1 MTDIA
6 HCRTSLRLGRFD
18 AAGGEDPGDSRQVGN
33 GGMAYFALGHCHN
46 PAIGAGRPPNV
57 TPSPVQQLVRGGC
70 VYQTAAQRHR
80 LGDGP
85 PDRAGGMTL
94 NALRLAIVLFL
105 GSFLA
110 SILTAEAQQARP
122 VYRIGFLRNGP
133 PPESFIGGFRQGLR
147 ELGYV
152 DGQNISI
159 EYGLADSAEQLPNA
173 AAELVRRNVD
183 VIIASGTPPAVSAKN
198 ATRTV
203 PIIFVAAID
212 PVATGV
218 AASLARP
225 GGNVTGFALM
235 SADLM
240 GKRLELLTEV
250 LPGLSRVAVL
260 SQAINPG
267 NTEYIGQA
275 EIGGRALGLQVQV
288 IAVHDPSD
296 FERAFSEMRGAGAV
310 VQLDD
315 VLFTSHRSQMV
326 ELAARNQLPVMYAL
340 RDFVDVGGLI
350 AYGADLPDQYRRA
363 ATYVDKI
370 LKGAKPADLPVQQP
384 VKFDLVINLKTA
396 KELGLTVP
404 PSVLARAD
412 EVIE

>member
-6 HCRTSLRLGRFD
+6 HCRTSLRRGRFD

-33 GGMAYFALGHCHN
+33 GGMAYFAVGHCHN
-46 PAIGAGRPPNV
+46 PAIGAGRPPNLA
-57 TPSPVQQLVRGGC
+57 PSPVQQLVRGGC

-133 PPESFIGGFRQGLR
+133 PPESFISGFRQGLR

-159 EYGLADSAEQLPNA
+159 EFGLADSAEQLPNA
-173 AAELVRRNVD
+173 AAELVRHNVD
-183 VIIASGTPPAVSAKN
+183 VIIASGTPPVVAAKN

-250 LPGLSRVAVL
+250 LPGLYRVAVL
-260 SQAINPG
+260 SQGINPG

-275 EIGGRALGLQVQV
+275 EIGGRA
-288 IAVHDPSD
+288 
-296 FERAFSEMRGAGAV
+296 
-310 VQLDD
+310 
-315 VLFTSHRSQMV
+315 
-326 ELAARNQLPVMYAL
+326 
-340 RDFVDVGGLI
+340 
-350 AYGADLPDQYRRA
+350 
-363 ATYVDKI
+363 
-370 LKGAKPADLPVQQP
+370 
-384 VKFDLVINLKTA
+384 
-396 KELGLTVP
+396 
-404 PSVLARAD
+404 
-412 EVIE
+412 

>member
-6 HCRTSLRLGRFD
+6 HCRTSLRLGRFA

-46 PAIGAGRPPNV
+46 PAIGAGRPPNL

-183 VIIASGTPPAVSAKN
+183 VIIASGTPPVVAAKN

-275 EIGGRALGLQVQV
+275 ELGGRALGLQLQV
-288 IAVHDPSD
+288 TAVHDPSD

-340 RDFVDVGGLI
+340 RDFVDVGGLM

-370 LKGAKPADLPVQQP
+370 LKGAKPAELPVQQP

>member
-1 MTDIA
+1 MTDAA
-6 HCRTSLRLGRFD
+6 HCRTSLRFARF
-18 AAGGEDPGDSRQVGN
+18 AVAGGEHPGDRRQVGN
-33 GGMAYFALGHCHN
+33 GGMAYFALDHCHN
-46 PAIGAGRPPNV
+46 PAIRAGRPPNR

-70 VYQTAAQRHR
+70 VYQTAAQHCR
-80 LGDGP
+80 LGCRRLIAP
-85 PDRAGGMTL
+85 RM
-94 NALRLAIVLFL
+94 ALSKLRFAIVLVL
-105 GSFLA
+105 GTL
-110 SILTAEAQQARP
+110 LTPVFAVEAQHAP
-122 VYRIGFLRNGP
+122 IHRIGFLRNGP
-133 PPESFIGGFRQGLR
+133 PPESFIGAFRQGLR

-152 DGQNISI
+152 DGQNINI
-159 EYGLADSAEQLPNA
+159 EYGLADSEEQLPNA

-183 VIIASGTPPAVSAKN
+183 VIIASGTPPVVAAKN
-198 ATRTV
+198 ATRTI

-240 GKRLELLTEV
+240 GKRLELLTEI

-260 SQAINPG
+260 SQATNPG

-275 EIGGRALGLQVQV
+275 ELGGRALGLQLQV
-288 IAVHDPSD
+288 KAVHDPSD

-326 ELAARNQLPVMYAL
+326 KLAARNQLPVMYGL
-340 RDFVDVGGLI
+340 RDFADVGGLM